1 MSRRTP
7 LPPPPPPAEIQAW
20 PDREA
25 RLVDRALAM
34 DELGRR
40 LLGGRRLALF
50 LVWFVLLELGWSF
63 VGVALT
69 SFDHGQIDPITLMLA
84 LFSTCFGIAILVPAV
99 WMTVRGILR
108 DRVARERL
116 AQWAAL
122 DRHPATDA
130 RLRAPTLGLSWAL
143 LSFAMCAVGLW
154 ISFAVPAGTGP
165 EDGGYGLVAY
175 GMGVGL
181 ILWITGLVG
190 LTKAVGH
197 YRFAVR
203 LTGRPVSR
211 SASSG
216 HPRPE

>member
-1 MSRRTP
+1 MSRRIP
-7 LPPPPPPAEIQAW
+7 LPPPPPPAEIQSW

-25 RLVDRALAM
+25 LLVDRALAM

-40 LLGGRRLALF
+40 LLGGRRLTLF
-50 LVWFVLLELGWSF
+50 LVWFVLLEIGWSF

-69 SFDHGQIDPITLMLA
+69 AFDHGQIDPITLMLVM
-84 LFSTCFGIAILVPAV
+84 FSTCVGLAILVPAV

-122 DRHPATDA
+122 DSHPATDA
-130 RLRAPTLGLSWAL
+130 RLRAPTLGLCWLL

-154 ISFAVPAGTGP
+154 ISFAVPAGTSR
-165 EDGGYGLVAY
+165 EDGGYGFVAY
-175 GMGVGL
+175 GMGIGL

-203 LTGRPVSR
+203 LTGRPGPR